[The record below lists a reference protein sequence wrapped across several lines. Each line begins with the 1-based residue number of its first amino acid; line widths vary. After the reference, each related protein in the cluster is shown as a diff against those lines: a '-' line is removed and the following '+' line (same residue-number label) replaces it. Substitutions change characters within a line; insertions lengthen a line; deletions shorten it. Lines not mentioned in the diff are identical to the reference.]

1 MGFYV
6 WGVYLGYSMSFVLH
20 VAVDKLGWES
30 VYFITG
36 IPGIIIGIIV
46 LLTIR
51 DKGPE
56 GQVTVLMTTH
66 LSVTFRGSNSSDL
79 TS

>member
-6 WGVYLGYSMSFVLH
+6 WGVYLGYSMSFVLR

-36 IPGIIIGIIV
+36 IPGILIGIIV

-56 GQVTVLMTTH
+56 RQVIVLMATH
-66 LSVTFRGSNSSDL
+66 LRVVL
-79 TS
+79 